1 MAEVFLGLGS
11 NRRRYHHLCQGLEV
25 LSEQFGA
32 LRLSRVFESE
42 SIGFQGSLF
51 LNMVVAVETSLGV
64 AQLARLL
71 RQIELDHGRLPNAPK
86 YSPRSL
92 DIDILLVDQLS
103 GVLDGVVLPRDEVL
117 SNAFVLWPL
126 SELAPDHL
134 HPVVGESYRQ
144 LWRDYPHQQRL
155 WPVVFDWRG
164 QRISQP

>member
-11 NRRRYHHLCQGLEV
+11 NRRRYYHLSQGLDA
-25 LSEQFGA
+25 LSSQFGP

-51 LNMVVAVETSLGV
+51 LNMVVALETSLSV
-64 AQLARLL
+64 AELARRL
-71 RQIELDHGRLPNAPK
+71 RHIELEHGRLPNAPK

-92 DIDILLVDQLS
+92 DIDILLVDQLA
-103 GVLDGVVLPRDEVL
+103 GVVDGIALPRDEVL

-134 HPVVGESYRQ
+134 HPVCGQSYRQ
-144 LWRDYPHQQRL
+144 LWRDYSPQQRL
-155 WPVVFDWRG
+155 WPVVFDWRE